1 MVDVIVDIDDMDDDV
16 TAEDDDV
23 TIGTI
28 ETPFDTKMTRY

>member
-1 MVDVIVDIDDMDDDV
+1 MVDVIVDIDAM
-16 TAEDDDV
+16 EDDDV